1 MSVVLSAKKH
11 RLTHANRSRDPP
23 EVVDEDQVRT
33 RNGPVRNWRLDR
45 YATMHFAHRHAGYGI
60 VNRDTRAS
68 LCEKTITPKR
78 EMDL

>member
-1 MSVVLSAKKH
+1 
-11 RLTHANRSRDPP
+11 
-23 EVVDEDQVRT
+23 
-33 RNGPVRNWRLDR
+33 
-45 YATMHFAHRHAGYGI
+45 MHFAHRHAGYGI